1 MVLTKQHHNWQF
13 ENAEEPVPPVT
24 PASAKP
30 GPSIWD
36 RVEGGLNKYEQ
47 AKRKVQSVV
56 QPISQAVK
64 DPRGAAAG
72 YVQQKY
78 GSQLSQFQGSH
89 PKTFQALQRV
99 SPVGL
104 TPPAPPVTPAAA
116 PVEPPRQF
124 SSVIKPSQP
133 YQAPGATG
141 YTAGRN
147 LFEQKQQMPPMQS
160 MATPR

>member
-64 DPRGAAAG
+64 DPRGAASG
-72 YVQQKY
+72 YINKKY
-78 GSQLSQFQGSH
+78 GAQLSQFQGTH

-99 SPVGL
+99 SPVNI
-104 TPPAPPVTPAAA
+104 TPPVPEAAPVPA

-124 SSVIKPSQP
+124 TSVLKSSKP

-141 YTAGRN
+141 YTAGKN

-160 MATPR
+160 TAIQR